1 MPKNLEEE
9 KIKFFESNHEYNPQF
24 IYENENLTK
33 KYLKQFYSEKN
44 KGPDGTPLAND
55 EYMKIATKIL
65 KSWLK
70 DFKSETN
77 YLQTEGEILT
87 KEETERIINEYL
99 KELEIEKLITLNF
112 TKNIV
117 APTSISHDTK

>member
-1 MPKNLEEE
+1 M
-9 KIKFFESNHEYNPQF
+9 
-24 IYENENLTK
+24 
-33 KYLKQFYSEKN
+33 
-44 KGPDGTPLAND
+44 AND

-117 APTSISHDTK
+117 APTSISHDSK